1 LNKINRQIIE
11 IQSEIFSEK
20 YFFTN
25 SFCCFLFYI
34 LVGQMQKNI
43 LFILFVLNLNILLAQ
58 TKHTLL
64 LPKPHALKSKVEER
78 SLTLKAKVG
87 VACMH
92 LETGDTFTYNNEF
105 PFAMQS
111 VYKFPQAIAIL
122 SEVDKGNLSLNQGVF
137 ISQEEMHDTWSPLRT
152 EFPEANREFSL
163 DDLLRYTV
171 SKSDNNTCDVLFR
184 LVGGPQ
190 FVNQFFMERNFTG
203 MQIQNTEDEMHQDWN
218 LQYNNTCHPFKQI
231 ELLKGLLQAKF
242 ISDSRSKYLL
252 NLLTNSENSANRIK
266 KNLPKGTPFAHKTG
280 TAVTSDKEQ
289 KGTVNDV
296 GIITLPNGSHLL
308 IAILINQLEDSMEKA
323 EALEAQLGKMIYD
336 YYCTRK

>member
-1 LNKINRQIIE
+1 
-11 IQSEIFSEK
+11 
-20 YFFTN
+20 
-25 SFCCFLFYI
+25 
-34 LVGQMQKNI
+34 M
-43 LFILFVLNLNILLAQ
+43 AQ
-58 TKHTLL
+58 TETILL
-64 LPKPHALKSKVEER
+64 LPKPHALKAKVEQKV
-78 SLTLKAKVG
+78 LPLKAKVG

-92 LETGDTFTYNNEF
+92 LETGDTFTFNNEYS
-105 PFAMQS
+105 FAMQS

-137 ISQEEMHDTWSPLRT
+137 VSKEEMHDTWSPLRT
-152 EFPEANREFSL
+152 EYPEGNMEFSL
-163 DDLLRYTV
+163 ADLLRYTV

-190 FVNQFFMERNFTG
+190 FVNQYFMERNITG

-218 LQYNNTCHPFKQI
+218 LQYTNYCYPYTQI

-242 ISDSRSKYLL
+242 ISDSSSKYLL
-252 NLLTNSENSANRIK
+252 NLMTNSDNSANRIK

-280 TAVTSDKEQ
+280 TAVSGNKEL
-289 KGTVNDV
+289 KGTVNDI
-296 GIITLPNGSHLL
+296 GIITLPDGSHLL

-336 YYCTRK
+336 YYCSRK